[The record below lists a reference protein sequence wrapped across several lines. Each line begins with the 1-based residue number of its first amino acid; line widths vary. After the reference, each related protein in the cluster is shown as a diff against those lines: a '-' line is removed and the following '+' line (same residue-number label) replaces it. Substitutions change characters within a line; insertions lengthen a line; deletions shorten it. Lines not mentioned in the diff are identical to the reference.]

1 MPNAVIAR
9 AQSKMATMASKLGK
23 LRKPVQALLLNQ
35 SCVGL
40 RLHWLRQNLDEQIVF
55 DAFFSIHLNF
65 LIYFKSSEIR
75 EKIRNRDENLPQKK
89 FGFRFSFSFFEKIK
103 FLSKIDLA
111 SIKTN
116 WLAFKFSSERPT
128 FAKLE
133 ILTGFNQTIMSF

>member
-35 SCVGL
+35 SSVGL

-55 DAFFSIHLNF
+55 DAFFDSFEFSDFFSKIR
-65 LIYFKSSEIR
+65 EIR

-111 SIKTN
+111 SIETN
-116 WLAFKFSSERPT
+116 SVGIQVFFGETHFCKVRDPEWL
-128 FAKLE
+128 
-133 ILTGFNQTIMSF
+133 